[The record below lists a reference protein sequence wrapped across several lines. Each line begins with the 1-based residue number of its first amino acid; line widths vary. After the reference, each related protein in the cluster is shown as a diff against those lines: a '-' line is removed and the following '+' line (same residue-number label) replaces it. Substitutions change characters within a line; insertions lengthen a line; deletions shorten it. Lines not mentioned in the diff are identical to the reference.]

1 MAISSPISLLKSTS
15 SQTSKTTKSIQNTL
29 TGGLSRKRNLISSI
43 GLFKNR
49 RREFDKREIQKNI
62 ISNPTILTKTGSAR
76 SLSLSDQGLN
86 LTDRLFGF
94 VKYLTAGWIL
104 GNLPT
109 WISLGEQFAGRLG
122 TAGSILK
129 NYGDET
135 LNVMKSITGI
145 FDSTLKNLSAF
156 DFSDSSGLM
165 ENSIG
170 ELTKSLDDLGGGLS
184 SALDVLFAPFKNVP
198 GIGEITQ
205 EPDAYTDPPQQPSQ
219 QSPIDGKNSDFWTLV
234 AVASREDGDAQGQ
247 ADVAQ
252 SIYNRAR
259 AGNFP
264 GGTSI
269 RNIILEDRQYQPTR
283 DYPKVNPSGK
293 TNPEWFQIKDA
304 ESAAKATG
312 FKVSTIQGVAR
323 NIMNSSLQKK
333 AAEFIENR
341 TDFVGR
347 SSTPSKP
354 STTDII
360 QRNSG
365 DNKFGTFVGA
375 GSQTSGTKYKGQPAP
390 VPPSFKQNQSPNQTA
405 PSRPSGNFAPVS
417 GTSGVSMGDR
427 PVSISYSP
435 VKPKSGVTIT
445 SVMGQRQGR
454 EHTGYDLAGNA
465 GTPLYA
471 YFSGVVTHENRV
483 PPRYVGDREHGAGYG
498 YWIIWKDDVYGSY
511 HFFGH
516 MLKPAEVKK
525 GQRFEQGA
533 LLGYI
538 GSTGR
543 STGPHLHWEISN
555 SAPEPNGN
563 FTSRED
569 VKSWLK
575 NHPLKA
581 SSLSGQT
588 QTASQPNPPKPSTSL
603 VPSVQQSSTSDNVE
617 QSIDIQSNNAVLSL
631 LEGISQERQGRKIVV
646 IDDRSST
653 VQQIISSGGSGGNY
667 IQMSSEYSMLNTF
680 MKNKLLLDLTYL

>member
-205 EPDAYTDPPQQPSQ
+205 EPDAYTDQPQQPSQ

-293 TNPEWFQIKDA
+293 TNSEWFNIVDA
-304 ESAAKATG
+304 KSAAAASGYKE
-312 FKVSTIQGVAR
+312 STIQGVAR
-323 NIMNSSLQKK
+323 NIMNPSLQKK

-360 QRNSG
+360 QRNPG

-375 GSQTSGTKYKGQPAP
+375 GSQTSGTQYKGQPAP
-390 VPPSFKQNQSPNQTA
+390 VPPSFKQNQTPNQTA

-588 QTASQPNPPKPSTSL
+588 QTAPSPNPPKPSTSL